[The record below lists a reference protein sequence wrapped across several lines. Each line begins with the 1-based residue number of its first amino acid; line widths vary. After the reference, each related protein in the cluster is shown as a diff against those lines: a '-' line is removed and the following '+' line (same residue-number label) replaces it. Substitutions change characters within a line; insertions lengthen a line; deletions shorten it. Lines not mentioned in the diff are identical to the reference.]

1 MPIFRA
7 TVRGIAIQV
16 LMSDTPKDH
25 KRSRKPKR
33 LFGDDDEEQDIIPSG
48 DGDCEIPKKKK
59 PTLAA
64 QRRTEEEIITEEK
77 QLAQGTRRPGESSS
91 NDKTQIRE
99 LQSQVKTLQKENSR
113 LRNMLVK
120 EIPTLL
126 GEMTKCLSNNPT
138 KVSECEGETV
148 TPCKPSEV
156 TLGNDGE
163 TTVSA
168 HCWETAKAQSTANGM
183 ARTLLMGI
191 FSVDVLLKS
200 NLTGGLN
207 KVDPTAERRQA
218 LDGKKLE
225 ALLDAVKKRFPG
237 IKTSDL
243 RKSINTRIC
252 ELRHQVKRKNKMDN

>member
-1 MPIFRA
+1 MTSAAGEGSDNTRLSIGEKESTLKTAERELFKA
-7 TVRGIAIQV
+7 
-16 LMSDTPKDH
+16 DTPKDH

-48 DGDCEIPKKKK
+48 DGDCEIPKK
-59 PTLAA
+59 
-64 QRRTEEEIITEEK
+64 
-77 QLAQGTRRPGESSS
+77 
-91 NDKTQIRE
+91 
-99 LQSQVKTLQKENSR
+99 
-113 LRNMLVK
+113 
-120 EIPTLL
+120 
-126 GEMTKCLSNNPT
+126 
-138 KVSECEGETV
+138 VSV
-148 TPCKPSEV
+148 YSEV

-218 LDGKKLE
+218 FDGKKLQ
-225 ALLDAVKKRFPG
+225 ALL
-237 IKTSDL
+237 
-243 RKSINTRIC
+243 
-252 ELRHQVKRKNKMDN
+252 

>member
-1 MPIFRA
+1 MANTKKP
-7 TVRGIAIQV
+7 VNGWQV
-16 LMSDTPKDH
+16 EHAVVLQLAEKESTLKTAERELFKADTPKDN

-91 NDKTQIRE
+91 NEKTQIRE

-113 LRNMLVK
+113 LCNMLVK
-120 EIPTLL
+120 
-126 GEMTKCLSNNPT
+126 
-138 KVSECEGETV
+138 
-148 TPCKPSEV
+148 
-156 TLGNDGE
+156 
-163 TTVSA
+163 
-168 HCWETAKAQSTANGM
+168 
-183 ARTLLMGI
+183 
-191 FSVDVLLKS
+191 
-200 NLTGGLN
+200 
-207 KVDPTAERRQA
+207 
-218 LDGKKLE
+218 
-225 ALLDAVKKRFPG
+225 DAVKNRFPG

>member
-1 MPIFRA
+1 MLWGCFSAKGPGRLIRVKERMNGAMYQKESTLKTAERELFKA
-7 TVRGIAIQV
+7 
-16 LMSDTPKDH
+16 DTPKDH

-48 DGDCEIPKKKK
+48 DRDCEIPKKVSVYSEKK
-59 PTLAA
+59 PKLAA

-91 NDKTQIRE
+91 NEKTQIRE

-113 LRNMLVK
+113 LRNML
-120 EIPTLL
+120 
-126 GEMTKCLSNNPT
+126 
-138 KVSECEGETV
+138 
-148 TPCKPSEV
+148 V

-218 LDGKKLE
+218 LDGKKLQ
-225 ALLDAVKKRFPG
+225 ALL
-237 IKTSDL
+237 
-243 RKSINTRIC
+243 
-252 ELRHQVKRKNKMDN
+252 EDNITCNDNYNPV